1 MVTVVSFICAAGT
14 PGEDIMITTFTVLFY
29 LGLILDPRTTVVAG
43 TLPIPTLWVEPG
55 SVVTKGQS
63 VTLWCTGTQDAQEY
77 SLYKNSKAWK
87 SQTLLEPGNKANF
100 SISFMT
106 EYHAGLYYCYYYS
119 PAGLSEY
126 SNILEMVVTGFYS
139 KPSISAIPSS
149 LVASGGNVT
158 LKCSSHQ
165 GYGRYAL
172 IKEGEENVSWTQDP
186 QKQPNGHFMA
196 LFPVGPVTY
205 KHRWAFRCYG
215 YYKRTSQVW
224 SVPSDTL
231 QLLFSDSYPQDHT
244 VENLI
249 RMAVAV
255 LVLVVLGIL
264 LFEAQNS
271 QRRPQDA
278 VRR

>member
-1 MVTVVSFICAAGT
+1 M
-14 PGEDIMITTFTVLFY
+14 MITAFTVLFY
-29 LGLILDPRTTVVAG
+29 LGMNLEPRNAVAAG
-43 TLPIPTLWVEPG
+43 TPPIPTLWAEPG

-63 VTLWCTGTQDAQEY
+63 VTIWCNGTQDAQEY
-77 SLYKNSKAWK
+77 NLCKKENSKACK
-87 SQTLLEPGNKANF
+87 TQTLLEPGNKANF

-106 EYHAGLYYCYYYS
+106 EYHAGSYYCYYYN
-119 PAGLSEY
+119 PAGSSGY

-139 KPSISAIPSS
+139 KPNISAMPSS
-149 LVASGGNVT
+149 LVTSGGNVT
-158 LKCSSHQ
+158 LQCSSHQ
-165 GYGRYAL
+165 GYGRYVL
-172 IKEGEENVSWTQDP
+172 TKEGEENVSWNQDS

-196 LFPVGPVTY
+196 LFPVGPVTS

-224 SVPSDTL
+224 SVSSDTL
-231 QLLFSDSYPQDHT
+231 QLLFSDSDSQDRT
-244 VENLI
+244 VENII
-249 RMAVAV
+249 RMVVAV

-271 QRRPQDA
+271 QKTSQDA

>member
-1 MVTVVSFICAAGT
+1 M
-14 PGEDIMITTFTVLFY
+14 MITAFTVLFY
-29 LGLILDPRTTVVAG
+29 PGLSLDLRNTVVAG
-43 TLPIPTLWVEPG
+43 TLPIPTLWAEPG

-63 VTLWCTGTQDAQEY
+63 VTIWCNGTQDAQEY
-77 SLYKNSKAWK
+77 KLCKKENSKACK
-87 SQTLLEPGNKANF
+87 TQTLLEPGNKANF

-106 EYHAGLYYCYYYS
+106 EYYAGFYYCYYYNS
-119 PAGLSEY
+119 AGWSGY

-149 LVASGGNVT
+149 LVTSGENVT
-158 LKCSSHQ
+158 LQCSSHQ

-172 IKEGEENVSWTQDP
+172 TKEGEENVSGIQDS

-196 LFPVGPVTY
+196 LFPVGPVTS

-231 QLLFSDSYPQDHT
+231 QLLFSDSDSQDHT
-244 VENLI
+244 VENSI
-249 RMAVAV
+249 RMAVAA

-271 QRRPQDA
+271 QKIPQDE
-278 VRR
+278 VRG